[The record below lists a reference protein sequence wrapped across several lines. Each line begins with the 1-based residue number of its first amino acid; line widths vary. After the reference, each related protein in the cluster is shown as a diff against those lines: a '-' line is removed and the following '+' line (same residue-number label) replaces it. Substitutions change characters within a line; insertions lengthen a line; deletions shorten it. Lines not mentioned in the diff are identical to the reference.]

1 MMILSHMSITAVFV
15 NMAFGYRGKIFS
27 IRLLKRRL
35 PILSPISFTDETL
48 HQPVLGGMSGHS

>member
-1 MMILSHMSITAVFV
+1 MSITAVFV

-48 HQPVLGGMSGHS
+48 HQPVLGGMPGNTT